1 MAYVHDGLFIILP
14 PYTGSSLP
22 SGDNGGQEAST
33 PLPTSGNGG
42 KGEELVLWGKLLYV
56 PYFLKARGLR
66 IEPGPV

>member
-1 MAYVHDGLFIILP
+1 MANVHDGQFIILP

-22 SGDNGGQEAST
+22 SGDNGGQGAST

-56 PYFLKARGLR
+56 PYFLKERGLL
-66 IEPGPV
+66 IEHGPI